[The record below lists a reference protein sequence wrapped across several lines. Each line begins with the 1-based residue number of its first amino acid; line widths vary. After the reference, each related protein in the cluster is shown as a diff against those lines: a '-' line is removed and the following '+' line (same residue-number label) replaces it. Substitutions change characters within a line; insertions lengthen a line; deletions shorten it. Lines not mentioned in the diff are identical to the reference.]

1 MSVKNDTLA
10 YALGHINAAYIAE
23 AEIPALTAAA
33 ACPCRVRQERH
44 TPRFWESG
52 WFAAAVSGIVAVG
65 VLSSIILAGQRNP
78 RPPVGT
84 DDPRPPVTETQPT
97 ETEPSTETVESP
109 HVVPEGFSVTDTVY
123 TYENETVILLCVR
136 NETKENVTLS
146 VRIVYQDKDGNTVS
160 QDGQTVLGFSGE
172 HEKHLLFRTNE
183 AVASY
188 TYEIKTKPYKGAY
201 LDHLY
206 RTEFSGIEETSMPIF
221 PGEDGYDPEEFETDG
236 TFYPCL
242 AVCMSGTY
250 TGSVP
255 VDVSRTY
262 VLFDNQGQIYHIQTM
277 GIKYLESA
285 HDFTSV
291 AMCLQYT
298 TEERVEWPPEL
309 MGDGVTCIEIYS
321 VGPPHPSVL
330 VP

>member
-1 MSVKNDTLA
+1 MSERNDTVA
-10 YALGHINAAYIAE
+10 YALGHVNAAYIAE

-33 ACPCRVRQERH
+33 ACPCRGGKERN

-52 WFAAAVSGIVAVG
+52 WFAAAISGLVAAG
-65 VLSSIILAGQRNP
+65 VLSAIILAGQRDP

-84 DDPRPPVTETQPT
+84 DDSRPPVTETQPN
-97 ETEPSTETVESP
+97 ETEPPTETVESP
-109 HVVPEGFSVTDTVY
+109 HVVPEGFSVTDTRY
-123 TYENETVILLCVR
+123 DCENETVILLRVR

-146 VRIVYQDKDGNTVS
+146 VRIVYRDKDGNTVF
-160 QDGQTVLGFSGE
+160 QDGQTVLGFSSE
-172 HEKHLLFRTNE
+172 HEKYLLFRTGE
-183 AVASY
+183 AVSSY
-188 TYEIKTKPYKGAY
+188 VYEIKTKPYEGEY

-206 RTEFSGIEETSMPIF
+206 ASEFTGIEETSLPIF
-221 PGEDGYDPEEFETDG
+221 PGEDGYDPEKFETDG

-242 AVCMSGTY
+242 AVHMSSTY

-255 VDVSRTY
+255 VDVTRTY
-262 VLFDNQGQIYHIQTM
+262 VLFDNYGQIYRMETM
-277 GIKYLESA
+277 GTKYLESA

-291 AMCLQYT
+291 AMCLHYT

-309 MGDGVTCIEIYS
+309 MGEGVTCIEIYS
-321 VGPPHPSVL
+321 ISPPHPSVL